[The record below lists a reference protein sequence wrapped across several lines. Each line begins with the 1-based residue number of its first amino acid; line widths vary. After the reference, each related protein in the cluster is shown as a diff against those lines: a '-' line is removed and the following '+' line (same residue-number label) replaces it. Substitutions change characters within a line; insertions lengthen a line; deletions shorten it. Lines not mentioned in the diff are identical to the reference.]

1 MGGGARTQSSSIA
14 IAIPQAPAWHS
25 LQSQC
30 LLGQQA
36 PLVVH
41 VLVCSGVGQ
50 IIIGCSDHLRQSVR
64 CVEQV
69 LVSSP
74 IRKAKRLKSVSYI
87 VATKNIGFE
96 PGIRSLGTNTTTGA
110 GREGIESDRSNRS
123 RGISCN

>member
-50 IIIGCSDHLRQSVR
+50 IIIGCYDRLRQSVR
-64 CVEQV
+64 CVKPV

-87 VATKNIGFE
+87 VATKNLGFE
-96 PGIRSLGTNTTTGA
+96 RDIPCIRSEERRVGKECVSTC
-110 GREGIESDRSNRS
+110 RS
-123 RGISCN
+123 RWSQSH

>member
-1 MGGGARTQSSSIA
+1 MAVSERVDAAVGKGIGAESIASRLCRLSQGVWAVRHGLAIGIGDRTQSSSIA

-50 IIIGCSDHLRQSVR
+50 IIIGCYEDR
-64 CVEQV
+64 
-69 LVSSP
+69 
-74 IRKAKRLKSVSYI
+74 KSV
-87 VATKNIGFE
+87 G
-96 PGIRSLGTNTTTGA
+96 
-110 GREGIESDRSNRS
+110 
-123 RGISCN
+123 